1 MMETEK
7 NPHDSHHSDASVKK
21 PSWKRALIH
30 GLIGAGIF
38 VVVFLVIS
46 IVGNISKSS
55 GDPYQLG
62 YKIGYAA
69 GQGLVPVFIGITV
82 LSYII
87 QKLISK

>member
-1 MMETEK
+1 METEK
-7 NPHDSHHSDASVKK
+7 NTHDSQHPDTAVKK

-30 GLIGAGIF
+30 GLIGSGIF

-62 YKIGYAA
+62 YKIGYAV
-69 GQGLVPVFIGITV
+69 GQALVPVFIGITA

-87 QKLISK
+87 QKLIFK